1 MRILVKYEIIAIFVL
16 PFLLAILKRRGSIT
30 EKQIAF
36 VIASFLSIFIGSL
49 YLSLGNSENLL
60 STTIEDWSIALVL
73 SLLNWVFTY
82 PFGRWLLKQWF
93 HS

>member
-1 MRILVKYEIIAIFVL
+1 MRILVKYEIIAIFIL

-36 VIASFLSIFIGSL
+36 VIASFLSVFIGSL
-49 YLSLGNSENLL
+49 YLSLVNPENLL
-60 STTIEDWSIALVL
+60 SATLEDWSIAILL
-73 SLLNWVFTY
+73 SLFMFVLTY

-93 HS
+93 Q